1 MASSLRLQVNGRQRK
16 LAAPGA
22 DASVL
27 DLLASLDQHPKTVA
41 VEVNRELV
49 PRVRFGDTRLRD
61 GDRVEIVRFVQGGS
75 GGSRSGIVARRCRT
89 PDVAR
94 HAARRLGR

>member
-1 MASSLRLQVNGRQRK
+1 MASLLRLEVNGQERE
-16 LAAPGA
+16 LPVPGT

-49 PRVRFGDTRLRD
+49 PRARFGDTSLHD
-61 GDRVEIVRFVQGGS
+61 GDRVEIVRFVQGG
-75 GGSRSGIVARRCRT
+75 
-89 PDVAR
+89 
-94 HAARRLGR
+94 

>member
-1 MASSLRLQVNGRQRK
+1 MAFLLRLEVNGQERE
-16 LAAPGA
+16 LSVPGA

-49 PRVRFGDTRLRD
+49 PRARFGSTSLND
-61 GDRVEIVRFVQGGS
+61 GDRVEIVRFVQGG
-75 GGSRSGIVARRCRT
+75 C
-89 PDVAR
+89 
-94 HAARRLGR
+94 AADRV

>member
-1 MASSLRLQVNGRQRK
+1 MAPLLRLEVNGQERE
-16 LAAPGA
+16 LPVAGA

-49 PRVRFGDTRLRD
+49 PRARFGDTSLRD
-61 GDRVEIVRFVQGGS
+61 GDRVEIVRFVQGG
-75 GGSRSGIVARRCRT
+75 
-89 PDVAR
+89 
-94 HAARRLGR
+94 

>member
-1 MASSLRLQVNGRQRK
+1 MASLLRLEVNGQERE
-16 LAAPGA
+16 LPVPGS

-49 PRVRFGDTRLRD
+49 PRARFGDTSLHD
-61 GDRVEIVRFVQGGS
+61 GDRVEIVRFVQGG
-75 GGSRSGIVARRCRT
+75 
-89 PDVAR
+89 
-94 HAARRLGR
+94 